1 MDPGNGRTGPVRV
14 LHVLECMNRCGLE
27 TWLMHVLRHI
37 DRDRFRMDFVVH
49 ASVPGAYDDEIRALG
64 SEVIPCLHPSRP
76 WTYAR
81 NFRRI
86 LRELGPYDVV
96 HSHVH
101 HFSGL
106 VLRMAGAA
114 GVPIRIA
121 HSHLDTTRLQAGAGS
136 LRGAYLALMNRWI
149 ARYSTTRLAASCPA
163 AEALFGTGR
172 GDCDRYRVLHCVVD
186 LEPFRQPADRD
197 AVRAELGIPPDAFV
211 IGHVGRFAPQKN
223 HTFLVEI
230 FGELVRREPSAH
242 LLLVS
247 GEGELLPA
255 VEWQLARAG
264 LAERVVFTGSRPDVP
279 RLMLG
284 AMDVFLFPSRFE
296 GLGLVLV
303 EAQAAGLPCV
313 ISDVVPEEA
322 DVVPG
327 LVRRMSLA
335 RPAEAWAEAILDSR
349 RADVALDRRAALGCV
364 ERSPFNV
371 ETCLG
376 ALAEVYSAA
385 SR

>member
-1 MDPGNGRTGPVRV
+1 
-14 LHVLECMNRCGLE
+14 
-27 TWLMHVLRHI
+27 
-37 DRDRFRMDFVVH
+37 
-49 ASVPGAYDDEIRALG
+49 
-64 SEVIPCLHPSRP
+64 
-76 WTYAR
+76 YAR

-136 LRGAYLALMNRWI
+136 LRGAYLTLMSRWI
-149 ARYSTTRLAASCPA
+149 ARYSTTRLAASCLA

-172 GDCDRYRVLHCVVD
+172 GDCDRCQVLYYVID
-186 LEPFRQPADRD
+186 LEPFRHPADRD
-197 AVRAELGIPPDAFV
+197 AVRAELGIPSDAFV
-211 IGHVGRFAPQKN
+211 IGHVGRYTEQKN
-223 HTFLVEI
+223 HAYLVDIASEVAKREPRSYFLLVGQ
-230 FGELVRREPSAH
+230 GELISMVERR
-242 LLLVS
+242 V
-247 GEGELLPA
+247 
-255 VEWQLARAG
+255 ARAG
-264 LAERVVFTGSRPDVP
+264 LSSRVIFARPRSDVP

-284 AMDVFLFPSRFE
+284 AMDAFVLPSLCE
-296 GLGLVLV
+296 GLPLVGL
-303 EAQAAGLPCV
+303 EAQAAGLPV
-313 ISDVVPEEA
+313 FLSDRVTSEVDVVPS
-322 DVVPG
+322 

-349 RADVALDRRAALGCV
+349 RAGVALDRRAALECV

>member
-1 MDPGNGRTGPVRV
+1 MDSGNARTSPVRV
-14 LHVLECMNRCGLE
+14 LHVLCGMNRCGIE
-27 TWLMHVLRHI
+27 TWLMYVLRNI
-37 DRDRFRMDFVVH
+37 DRNRFRMDFLVH
-49 ASVPGAYDDEIRALG
+49 KSVPCDYDDEIRSLG

-81 NFRRI
+81 NFKRI

-106 VLRMAGAA
+106 VLRVAEAA

-163 AEALFGTGR
+163 AETLFGTDR
-172 GDCDRYRVLHCVVD
+172 GDCGRYRVLYYGID
-186 LEPFRQPADRD
+186 FEPFRHPADRD
-197 AVRAELGIPPDAFV
+197 AVRAELGIPSDAFV

-223 HTFLVEI
+223 HAFLVEV

-242 LLLVS
+242 LLLV
-247 GEGELLPA
+247 GGDGELRPA
-255 VEWQLARAG
+255 VERQLARAG
-264 LAERVVFTGSRPDVP
+264 LAEQVVFTGSRPDVP

-303 EAQAAGLPCV
+303 EAQAVGLPCV

-335 RPAEAWAEAILDSR
+335 RPAKAWAEALIDSR
-349 RADVALDRRAALGCV
+349 SKVMTPSVALQIM
-364 ERSPFNV
+364 EKSPFGI
-371 ETCLG
+371 EATIAGLE
-376 ALAEVYSAA
+376 EVYSG
-385 SR
+385 

>member
-1 MDPGNGRTGPVRV
+1 MDSGNGRTSPVRV
-14 LHVLECMNRCGLE
+14 LHVLDGMNRCGLE

-37 DRDRFRMDFVVH
+37 DRDRFRMDFLVH
-49 ASVPGAYDDEIRALG
+49 KSVPCAYDDEIRSLG

-81 NFRRI
+81 NFKRI

-106 VLRMAGAA
+106 VLRVAGAA

-121 HSHLDTTRLQAGAGS
+121 HSHNDTSRIQAGAGS
-136 LRGAYLALMNRWI
+136 LRRAYLALMNRWM
-149 ARYSTTRLAASCPA
+149 ARYSTARLAVSRQA
-163 AEALFGTGR
+163 AEALFGTDR
-172 GDCDRYRVLHCVVD
+172 GDCGRYRVLYLGID
-186 LEPFRQPADRD
+186 LEPFQHPADRD
-197 AVRAELGIPPDAFV
+197 AVRAELGIPSDAFV

-223 HTFLVEI
+223 HAFLVEI

-242 LLLVS
+242 LLLVG
-247 GEGELLPA
+247 GEGELRPA
-255 VEWQLARAG
+255 VERQLARAG

-303 EAQAAGLPCV
+303 EAQAVGLPCV

-335 RPAEAWAEAILDSR
+335 QPAEVWAEALIDSR
-349 RADVALDRRAALGCV
+349 SKVMTPSVVLQII
-364 ERSPFNV
+364 EKSPFGI
-371 ETCLG
+371 G
-376 ALAEVYSAA
+376 ATIAGLEEVYSG
-385 SR
+385 